1 MDDPIESPDDDEEFR
16 APSVPEGKYEQRKY
30 NYQEAFERPDF
41 QALVMLKCLHL
52 EVIQ

>member
-1 MDDPIESPDDDEEFR
+1 MDDPIESTDDDEEFR

-41 QALVMLKCLHL
+41 SGTCDVAIFTPRGHQ
-52 EVIQ
+52 